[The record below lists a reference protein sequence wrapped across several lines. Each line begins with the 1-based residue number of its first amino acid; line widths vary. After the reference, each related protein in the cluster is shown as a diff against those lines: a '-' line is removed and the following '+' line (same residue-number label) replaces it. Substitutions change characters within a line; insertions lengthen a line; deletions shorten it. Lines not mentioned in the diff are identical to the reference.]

1 MSVAGSGSD
10 YLVTVY
16 YFTISNG
23 KIDDSNNT
31 LCNISMGL
39 SVSNT
44 FSKMAVSKWDRIAL
58 STGGGGDGQLVIIQL
73 SDTKTTGIID
83 SIRNYSSSINDIQW
97 HPTEK

>member
-1 MSVAGSGSD
+1 MSVTRGE
-10 YLVTVY
+10 YLVTLY

-31 LCNISMGL
+31 LCSISMNI
-39 SVSNT
+39 NT
-44 FSKMAVSKWDRIAL
+44 TSSFSKMAVSKWDLIAL
-58 STGGGGDGQLVIIQL
+58 TTGNGGNGQLVIIQL

-83 SIRNYSSSINDIQW
+83 SSSNFSSSLNDIQW